1 MMESRE
7 PTPRVQEA
15 LAHYRAGKEHW
26 SRGEWREALNHY
38 LAAIDLDP
46 DGPATEAYRAAQQV
60 LDFYHHDRYNP

>member
-46 DGPATEAYRAAQQV
+46 DGPATPRPLQPLPAIV
-60 LDFYHHDRYNP
+60 PLGIT